1 MAKAPVRPPQAIQAG
16 QTLQPSFNVMGPR
29 TWLHC
34 LMGQGLE
41 IVQECWVREERE
53 QLLTTEHQEHT
64 TPRVVRVRRTP
75 AATAPCPGD
84 PMLVVLEP
92 SAPPT
97 ALRNAGNDYSV
108 RSPKVTSFASFASGL
123 YQREEGA
130 TQALEEEDD
139 WQQLKQRL
147 QELTELMECS
157 ARWRFA
163 ADSAQQVEGRL
174 RALEAENLELTRK
187 LQASSSAS
195 GSEAG
200 PLQAD
205 ASAPFCFRSSACPCK
220 VKDTL

>member
-1 MAKAPVRPPQAIQAG
+1 
-16 QTLQPSFNVMGPR
+16 
-29 TWLHC
+29 
-34 LMGQGLE
+34 MGQGLE
-41 IVQECWVREERE
+41 IVQECWVREDARGHRALPRRPYAGGAGAISARHSWSPGEGAEGDRC
-53 QLLTTEHQEHT
+53 QRVAPPTPSAK
-64 TPRVVRVRRTP
+64 TPRVV
-75 AATAPCPGD
+75 GHWHS
-84 PMLVVLEP
+84 LGL
-92 SAPPT
+92 
-97 ALRNAGNDYSV
+97 AGHHIDWPLSHAE
-108 RSPKVTSFASFASGL
+108 RWQRLLGL

-195 GSEAG
+195 GSEG
-200 PLQAD
+200 EPRRSLVMTP
-205 ASAPFCFRSSACPCK
+205 ASQRGA
-220 VKDTL
+220 TG